1 MADKVLQDPSK
12 QRFFEQASMHELFE
26 LPRKSY
32 EERKRESAPSKV
44 EESTPSLI
52 EKRPKAGD
60 APVEDDEEPLA
71 KPSKMYKLNKRNVKR
86 DEKA

>member
-1 MADKVLQDPSK
+1 
-12 QRFFEQASMHELFE
+12 MHELFE

-32 EERKRESAPSKV
+32 EERKRESVPLEL
-44 EESTPSLI
+44 EEKPLETPKLSQ
-52 EKRPKAGD
+52 KRPKAED
-60 APVEDDEEPLA
+60 APIEDEEPLA

>member
-12 QRFFEQASMHELFE
+12 QRFFEQASMHELFV

-60 APVEDDEEPLA
+60 APEEDEEPLA